1 MPARAA
7 PRLNDA
13 SAPAYH
19 GPSPSQGTIVTRPP
33 DPTGKPDDFHP
44 DSQTPRSLDECR
56 RCELWRNATQGVP
69 GEGPASA
76 RVMVV
81 GEQPGDQ
88 EDLQGA
94 PFVGPAGRMLDTAF
108 ERAGLA
114 RDRVYMTNAVKHF
127 KWEPRGKRRLHKTPA
142 QQEIEACGYWLESEL
157 NTVRPDVVVALG
169 ATALKAVLGKKT
181 VAISKVLGMAI
192 EHEGRTVI
200 ATYHPSYVLRV
211 PDAAAKQA
219 AFQRIVDALEMAAR
233 LSKAPATRK
242 RAAKPRTPAEQDA
255 GAVTTP
261 KSPAVS
267 RERAKSA
274 AKSANPKDSRKKR
287 SGKDD

>member
-1 MPARAA
+1 
-7 PRLNDA
+7 
-13 SAPAYH
+13 
-19 GPSPSQGTIVTRPP
+19 VTRPS
-33 DPTGKPDDFHP
+33 DKAGKPQDFHP
-44 DSQTPRSLDECR
+44 DDEAPRSLDECR

-142 QQEIEACGYWLESEL
+142 QQEIEACGYWLESEFR
-157 NTVRPDVVVALG
+157 TVRPDVVVALG

-219 AFQRIVDALEMAAR
+219 AFQRIVDALEMAAQ
-233 LSKAPATRK
+233 LSSAPSRKGGAGPRAPA
-242 RAAKPRTPAEQDA
+242 ADA
-255 GAVTTP
+255 GKLATP
-261 KSPAVS
+261 RSPAVS
-267 RERAKSA
+267 RSRAKRATSSGDE
-274 AKSANPKDSRKKR
+274 KGGTKK
-287 SGKDD
+287 

>member
-1 MPARAA
+1 M
-7 PRLNDA
+7 
-13 SAPAYH
+13 
-19 GPSPSQGTIVTRPP
+19 TRPP
-33 DPTGKPDDFHP
+33 DDNAKPDALHP
-44 DSQTPRSLDECR
+44 DDQAPRSLEECR
-56 RCELWRNATQGVP
+56 RCDLWRNATQGVP

-114 RDRVYMTNAVKHF
+114 RDKVYMTNAVKHF

-142 QQEIEACGYWLESEL
+142 QQEIEACGYWLDSEL
-157 NTVRPDVVVALG
+157 STVRPDVVVTLG

-192 EHEGRTVI
+192 EHEGRKVI

-211 PDAAAKQA
+211 PDQAAKQA
-219 AFQRIVDALEMAAR
+219 AFERIVEALRMAAR
-233 LSKAPATRK
+233 LSAAPPSRKGRSTATTTAKAA
-242 RAAKPRTPAEQDA
+242 DA
-255 GAVTTP
+255 GAVATP
-261 KSPAVS
+261 KTPVAGTAA
-267 RERAKSA
+267 RKRATAPGA
-274 AKSANPKDSRKKR
+274 ARKGTR
-287 SGKDD
+287 RLDNSGGGGKNEK

>member
-1 MPARAA
+1 M
-7 PRLNDA
+7 
-13 SAPAYH
+13 
-19 GPSPSQGTIVTRPP
+19 QGTIVTRPP
-33 DPTGKPDDFHP
+33 DPPGKPDDFHP
-44 DSQTPRSLDECR
+44 DDQAPRSLDECR

-69 GEGPASA
+69 GQGPASA

-94 PFVGPAGRMLDTAF
+94 PFVGPAGRLLDTAF

-114 RDRVYMTNAVKHF
+114 RERVYMTNAVKHF

-157 NTVRPDVVVALG
+157 DAVRPAVVVALG

-181 VAISKVLGMAI
+181 VTISKVLGMAI
-192 EHEGRTVI
+192 EQEGRTVI

-211 PDAAAKQA
+211 PDQAARQA
-219 AFQRIVDALEMAAR
+219 AFERIVDALEMAAR
-233 LSKAPATRK
+233 LSKAPAPRK
-242 RAAKPRTPAEQDA
+242 AAAKPRAPAADA
-255 GAVTTP
+255 GATATP

-267 RERAKSA
+267 RAR
-274 AKSANPKDSRKKR
+274 RKGTAGPGASGASKAR
-287 SGKDD
+287 EKNKSGKAD